1 MPDPVQSPEKELRF
15 TRSAQAVVFW
25 ILAAVLVACGVTLL
39 ASALYRDINPFLPHP
54 LWALLPLGL
63 ALAAA
68 RIGLKMTR
76 HAYLILTP
84 LGLEIFPFFRPDKGM
99 RLVLWQEIHEAEMD
113 RNLRRLTLHHDAQR
127 TSGIH
132 LSLAPIQKDRRA
144 LLAKAMA
151 GRVSRP

>member
-15 TRSAQAVVFW
+15 TRSAQAAVFW
-25 ILAAVLVACGVTLL
+25 ILAAILVACAVTLF
-39 ASALYRDINPFLPHP
+39 ASMLYRDFNPFRPHS
-54 LWALLPLGL
+54 LWALVPL
-63 ALAAA
+63 ALAVLAA
-68 RIGLKMTR
+68 RIALKMTR

-113 RNLRRLTLHHDAQR
+113 RNLSRLTLHHDAEK
-127 TSGIH
+127 TSGVH
-132 LSLAPIQKDRRA
+132 LSLAPIRKDRRA